1 MIPSHSVP
9 NIFQPLLISPPS
21 TEIIR
26 HEQLRL
32 ESKYC
37 PLLSSP
43 PLSTLADL
51 SSRSSSVVITV
62 TDATRPSP
70 DRLLLQ
76 LIRKTL
82 DVAGVKPE
90 QITLLCAT
98 GLHRPMSRD
107 EAIDK
112 LGEENLRGVEF
123 VNHAA
128 NDKDQLVEV
137 GVVQGIPV
145 VVNRRCVEADLLI
158 ALGVVEPHQYA
169 GFSGG
174 AKSVVIGCGG
184 ETTIQETH
192 GIGMIGKP
200 GTQLTAIRGNP
211 FQSFVREGGKK
222 IGLRYVLNVALN
234 GDGEIVGSACGD
246 PTEVHDYLAA
256 MSLKICRVDIL
267 EPASAALVGV
277 PESKGTNLYQA
288 SRAAT
293 YLSLAERSPLRFGGP
308 IIIPATIREGAGDG
322 IGEKHFFDLLSRAES
337 PATLI
342 REFEEKNS
350 PAGGQRAYIVARTLQ
365 NHPIIVAGA
374 EHPEVV
380 RACHMIPAIDL
391 DEALNIA
398 EDIVRQKF
406 GSHQQ
411 KLLLIENGLTTIP
424 RLAEQR
430 VE

>member
-1 MIPSHSVP
+1 MISSHSVP

-32 ESKYC
+32 ESEYC

-43 PLSTLADL
+43 SLSTLAN
-51 SSRSSSVVITV
+51 SSSHSVVITI

-70 DRLLLQ
+70 DRLLLH

-82 DVAGVKPE
+82 DEAGIKPE

-112 LGEENLRGVEF
+112 FGEENLAGVEF

-128 NDKDQLVEV
+128 NDRDQLVEV
-137 GVVQGIPV
+137 GVVDSIPV

-174 AKSVVIGCGG
+174 AKGVVIGCGG
-184 ETTIQETH
+184 EKTIQETH
-192 GIGMIGKP
+192 SIGMIGRS
-200 GTQLTAIRGNP
+200 GTQLTAIQGNP

-222 IGLRYVLNVALN
+222 VGLRYVLNVALN
-234 GDGEIVGSACGD
+234 AEGEVVGSACGD
-246 PTEVHDYLAA
+246 PIEVHNYLAA
-256 MSLKICRVDIL
+256 KSLKICRVDL
-267 EPASAALVGV
+267 PEPASAALVGV

-293 YLSLAERSPLRFGGP
+293 YLALAERSPLRPGAP

-322 IGEKHFFDLLSRAES
+322 IGERHFFDLLSRVES
-337 PATLI
+337 PVALI

-350 PAGGQRAYIVARTLQ
+350 PAGGQRAYIVARTLL

-374 EHPEVV
+374 EYPDVV

-391 DEALNIA
+391 DEGLNIA
-398 EDIVRQKF
+398 EDIVRQRF
-406 GSHQQ
+406 GNHQQ
-411 KLLLIENGLTTIP
+411 TLLLIENGLTTIP

-430 VE
+430 VG